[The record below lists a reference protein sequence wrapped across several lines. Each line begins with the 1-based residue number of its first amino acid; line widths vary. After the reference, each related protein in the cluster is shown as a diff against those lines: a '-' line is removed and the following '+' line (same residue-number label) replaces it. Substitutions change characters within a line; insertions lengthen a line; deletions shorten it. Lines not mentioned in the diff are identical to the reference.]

1 MSTYKLTSSF
11 SRSWFSSPEEAVGAL
26 VSYGVDKELVVEDDR
41 IFVTNALLDVLK
53 LEPGPDF
60 DPLRPVWYGALEDIL
75 AYLLDD
81 AVSRGVCEDGTA
93 SRDLF
98 DTRIMGCIT
107 PPPSMV
113 RYLFGKYR
121 LFFGTKATDF
131 LYKLAQDSDYI
142 RTYRVRKNRTW
153 ASDTRYGKLDIT
165 INLSKPEK
173 DPRAIAA
180 ASS

>member
-60 DPLRPVWYGALEDIL
+60 DPLRRVWYGALEDIL

-131 LYKLAQDSDYI
+131 LYKLAQDSTSEPTACARI
-142 RTYRVRKNRTW
+142 ARGR
-153 ASDTRYGKLDIT
+153 ATR
-165 INLSKPEK
+165 
-173 DPRAIAA
+173 AM
-180 ASS
+180 ASSTSR